1 MATRGK
7 EHSLAWQSQ
16 TETDRQTEPDR
27 DKQKLDSILKH
38 RPLKKGSITWAGY
51 RESNR
56 YHRHGRGCGGMQGAL
71 WLLLGFMLQAEP
83 KSSAPLSASQAAPR
97 EGRKIY
103 LTSLVLFQTMQII
116 TQNSIFFMVVANWF
130 CNDFFSP
137 GILAALRGEIKG
149 PINASMCHWGHQS
162 AEKEK
167 KNTLN

>member
-1 MATRGK
+1 MDVDA
-7 EHSLAWQSQ
+7 E
-16 TETDRQTEPDR
+16 
-27 DKQKLDSILKH
+27 
-38 RPLKKGSITWAGY
+38 
-51 RESNR
+51 
-56 YHRHGRGCGGMQGAL
+56 GCKGAL

-83 KSSAPLSASQAAPR
+83 KTPILSSAPLSASQAAPR
-97 EGRKIY
+97 EGGKIY

-167 KNTLN
+167 KNILN